1 MATAFQWS
9 TNELARV
16 YATAYQGRVARL
28 CLAIATSGLSVD
40 STTAAWDAAEIT
52 SQAASGY
59 ARAQWTLP
67 AGSYNTS
74 LGRFQTPSNPAVFQ
88 ATAAGLGINYD
99 SVYLVLGTA
108 NGSSVTWDT
117 HIAGLFTENP
127 SRALAP
133 GEPRT
138 YKVFFVHDDIV
149 GL

>member
-52 SQAASGY
+52 SQAANGY

-67 AGSYNTS
+67 AGSYNTA
-74 LGRFQTPSNPAVFQ
+74 LARFQTAVNPATFQ

-99 SVYLVLGTA
+99 SVYLVLGTTSG
-108 NGSSVTWDT
+108 GSITWDT
-117 HIAGLFTENP
+117 NIAGLFTENP
-127 SRALAP
+127 SIGLAP

-138 YKVFFVHDDIV
+138 YKVFFVADDITA
-149 GL
+149 L